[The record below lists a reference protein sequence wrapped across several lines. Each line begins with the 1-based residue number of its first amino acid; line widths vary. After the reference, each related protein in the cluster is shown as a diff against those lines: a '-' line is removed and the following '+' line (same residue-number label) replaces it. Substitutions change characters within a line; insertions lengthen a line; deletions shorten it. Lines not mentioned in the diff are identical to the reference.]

1 MRFLKRLLMVIVV
14 LIVLVVVIAFFLPKN
29 VRVERSTSTKASPE
43 AVYGYLN
50 NLKTYDEWMPW
61 NKLDPNMKKTYGDK
75 TEGQGAWYSWTSEN
89 KNVGAGKLTLTESK
103 APSDVKMA
111 LDFVGQGTAN
121 GGWTV
126 TPAPGGS
133 DVTWYMDMDMGNNP
147 IARWMGLFMDK
158 MVGPDFEKG
167 LTDLSKLAESSA
179 PVAKEPTIQ
188 IEESTSKPM
197 NVIYVIDSAATGAE
211 IGPKLAKIYGGDLGN
226 FMKKAG
232 LKMAGPPMAWY
243 NQQQEPFVFDAGAP
257 VDKMPA
263 KTEGNIK
270 SRLVPA
276 SKIVVAHFYGPY
288 ELTPKGYKAIEDWLK
303 QHPDKVVSG
312 KPYEVYM
319 GDPGIEKDPYKV
331 LTDIVFP
338 LK

>member
-14 LIVLVVVIAFFLPKN
+14 LVILVVVIAFFLPKN
-29 VRVERSTSTKASPE
+29 VKVERTASTKASPE
-43 AVYGYLN
+43 VVYGYLN

-89 KNVGAGKLTLTESK
+89 KNVGSGKLTLTESK

-111 LDFVGQGTAN
+111 LDFTGQGTAN

-126 TPAPGGS
+126 TPAATGS
-133 DVTWYMDMDMGNNP
+133 NITWYMDMDMGNNP

-167 LTDLSKLAESSA
+167 LADLTKLAETSTPA
-179 PVAKEPTIQ
+179 VKEPGIQ

-197 NVIYVIDSAATGAE
+197 SVIYVVDTAATGAE
-211 IGPKLAKIYGGDLGN
+211 IGPKLAKIYGEQLGA
-226 FMKKAG
+226 FMSKAG
-232 LKMAGPPMAWY
+232 LKMAGAPMAWY
-243 NQQQEPFVFDAGAP
+243 NQQQPPFVFDAGVP
-257 VDKMPA
+257 VNKMPA

-270 SRLVPA
+270 SRQVPA
-276 SKIVVAHFYGPY
+276 GKIVVAHFYGPY
-288 ELTPKGYKAIEDWLK
+288 ELTDRGYKAVEDWLK
-303 QHPDKVVSG
+303 QHPDKSVGG
-312 KPYEVYM
+312 KPYEVYI
-319 GDPGIEKDPYKV
+319 GDPGVEKDPYKV